1 METPVRRSG
10 IAADAGSHSAPES
23 KALLSQCREL
33 ARSKLSGILAD
44 ALDKVENDLFSLAEA
59 STSRAEQQ
67 ILFEAMSQVKK
78 HRSEIKA
85 SFDRYFIEIFERR
98 VSSRRT
104 AAFAKNEMRVEE
116 LTLVDDAAMEEDL
129 VVSDLARKTTNRIDP
144 DQLLGIRARFGH
156 LLSSDAIEDD
166 TSNPLSP
173 EAVFEAL
180 KLACAKLPGDFAVK
194 RSMLNAFQPY
204 VAAGIIHMYADVN
217 QNLIAHHVLP
227 RIKHHV
233 KRAADTGVGASQPL
247 ALNQALAKHNIT
259 VKIPAPIK

>member
-98 VSSRRT
+98 IATRRLSK
-104 AAFAKNEMRVEE
+104 AKTQE
-116 LTLVDDAAMEEDL
+116 
-129 VVSDLARKTTNRIDP
+129 
-144 DQLLGIRARFGH
+144 
-156 LLSSDAIEDD
+156 
-166 TSNPLSP
+166 
-173 EAVFEAL
+173 L
-180 KLACAKLPGDFAVK
+180 KLE
-194 RSMLNAFQPY
+194 
-204 VAAGIIHMYADVN
+204 
-217 QNLIAHHVLP
+217 
-227 RIKHHV
+227 
-233 KRAADTGVGASQPL
+233 
-247 ALNQALAKHNIT
+247 
-259 VKIPAPIK
+259 